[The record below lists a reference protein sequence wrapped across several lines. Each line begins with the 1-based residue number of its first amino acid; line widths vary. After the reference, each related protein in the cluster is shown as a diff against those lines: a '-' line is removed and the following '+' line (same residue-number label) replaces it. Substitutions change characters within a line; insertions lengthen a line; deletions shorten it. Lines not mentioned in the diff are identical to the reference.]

1 MKSDRLLEIIG
12 EAKEQYILSALD
24 SRNGE
29 KKSHKLYSFSR
40 IVLIAAMIALLLF
53 LVSCGAYGAYIVVRN
68 LYWSEELQKNLVSYN
83 ESSDAGNVSKNW
95 IIDEAAI
102 ELSAEPPIDGNV
114 TITCKEWGHNADG
127 ALMVGSEYWIE
138 KWNGT
143 TYEEIPTQDITPWIV
158 PEQKVVCGTKSSW
171 TVNYGEKYGKLGA
184 GEYRIGMMFSKV
196 SPEGDIAQLGCY
208 AKFNIQDPAYAPSL
222 EAFIA
227 ALNDILNADAY
238 HIIQVNY
245 DMPYFSPISAK
256 RIDLWKS
263 GNNYANCGI
272 YRDRETNEW
281 QTEGTGHMVRNG
293 IGYLINW
300 PDHTVSAKPTEWRRI
315 DYIEDFFFHWSTFF
329 DSAYQN
335 ALDVAVF
342 DNQLNIIA
350 PTGVKLDR
358 YYEMRIFFTNGGEI
372 YRMECAGIP
381 DITYSEEERELWVT
395 VEILPTTSEEA
406 EQMIQGIDVSTPASF
421 SYHDDIQRIEQQG
434 AAIITDN
441 FRNDTVQSDMSSET
455 AERLARAEVPAE
467 FNTLRVF
474 LDQSEGIWKVEFT
487 YSADEEFYYAV
498 YMNDV
503 GVTQMIVTS
512 RFQ

>member
-1 MKSDRLLEIIG
+1 MKSDKLLEIIG
-12 EAKEQYILSALD
+12 DAKESYVLSALE
-24 SRNGE
+24 SR
-29 KKSHKLYSFSR
+29 SR
-40 IVLIAAMIALLLF
+40 KRYQYKNHSYGRMILIAAMIALLLF
-53 LVSCGAYGAYIVVRN
+53 LVGCGTFIIVRN
-68 LYWSEELQKNLVSYN
+68 LYWSKELQESMVPYN
-83 ESSDAGNVSKNW
+83 EASDIGNVSKNW

-102 ELSAEPPIDGNV
+102 ELSAEPPVDGNI
-114 TITCKEWGHNADG
+114 TICCIEWGHSADG
-127 ALMVGSEYWIE
+127 TLKVGSEYWIE

-143 TYEEIPTQDITPWIV
+143 TYEEIPTQDKAPWIV
-158 PEQKVVCGTKSSW
+158 PEQEIVCRTKSSW
-171 TVNYGEKYGKLGA
+171 TVNYREKYGNLGA
-184 GEYRIGMMFSKV
+184 GQYRIGMMFSKV
-196 SPEGDIAQLGCY
+196 SVEGDVAQLGCY

-256 RIDLWKS
+256 RIELWKS

-272 YRDRETNEW
+272 YRDRESNEW

-293 IGYLINW
+293 IGYLVHW
-300 PDHTVSAKPTEWRRI
+300 PDNTVSAKPTEWRRI

-335 ALDVAVF
+335 ALDVTVF

-358 YYEMRIFFTNGGEI
+358 YYEMRIFFTNSGAI

-395 VEILPTTSEEA
+395 VEILPTTSEKA
-406 EQMIQGIDVSTPASF
+406 EQMIHGIDVSTPEPF
-421 SYHDDIQRIEQQG
+421 SYHDDIQHIEQQG
-434 AAIITDN
+434 VAIITDSFIN
-441 FRNDTVQSDMSSET
+441 NTEQSDMNSEI
-455 AERLARAEVPAE
+455 AERLARVEVTSE

-487 YSADEEFYYAV
+487 YSADEEIYYAV
-498 YMNDV
+498 YINDV

>member
-1 MKSDRLLEIIG
+1 MNSNDLLDIVG
-12 EAKEQYILSALD
+12 EAKEEHVLD
-24 SRNGE
+24 AVNTRNGVQPQ
-29 KKSHKLYSFSR
+29 KKRLSLNRTF
-40 IVLIAAMIALLLF
+40 LIAAVIALLLF
-53 LVSCGAYGAYIVVRN
+53 LVGCGAYIVVRN
-68 LYWSEELQKNLVSYN
+68 LYWSEELQENLISYN
-83 ESSDAGNVSKNW
+83 KSSDAGNVSKNW

-127 ALMVGSEYWIE
+127 TLIVGSEYWIE

-143 TYEEIPTQDITPWIV
+143 AYEEIPTQDRTPWIV
-158 PEQKVVCGTKSSW
+158 PEQEVVCGTKSSW
-171 TVNYGEKYGKLGA
+171 TVNYCEKYGELGA
-184 GEYRIGMMFSKV
+184 GQYRIGMMFSKV
-196 SPEGDIAQLGCY
+196 SPEGDVAQLGCY

-227 ALNDILNADAY
+227 ALDDILNADAY

-256 RIDLWKS
+256 RIELWKS

-281 QTEGTGHMVRNG
+281 QTKGTGHMVRNG

-350 PTGVKLDR
+350 PTGVKSDR

-395 VEILPTTSEEA
+395 VEIVPTTSDEA
-406 EQMIQGIDVSTPASF
+406 EQMILGIDVSTPASF
-421 SYHDDIQRIEQQG
+421 SYHDDIQHIEQQQDVST
-434 AAIITDN
+434 ITDN

-474 LDQSEGIWKVEFT
+474 LDQSEEIWKVEFT
-487 YSADEEFYYAV
+487 YSADEEIYYAV